1 MKPVRLPRLRCALL
15 GLLPL
20 WARDGG
26 MRVVGSGGGAITLSG
41 SGGVSASELSANAWK
56 RVGGTV
62 VTKKS

>member
-20 WARDGG
+20 WARDGA
-26 MRVVGSGGGAITLSG
+26 MRTAGSGT
-41 SGGVSASELSANAWK
+41 GGVVEASASVGGWK
-56 RVGGTV
+56 RVGETV

>member
-20 WARDGG
+20 WARDGAI
-26 MRVVGSGGGAITLSG
+26 RVAGSGTGGAVEAT
-41 SGGVSASELSANAWK
+41 VSASGWK
-56 RVGGTV
+56 GVEGTV

>member
-15 GLLPL
+15 RVLPL

-26 MRVVGSGGGAITLSG
+26 MRVAGSGTGGVAETT
-41 SGGVSASELSANAWK
+41 VSASGWK
-56 RVGGTV
+56 GVGGTV